1 MSGDR
6 IAAKFP
12 RATLLTVAA
21 LTAAVVIGEVVA
33 GGWVLRD
40 LDELSARSA
49 GLASAQGAIAYYDE
63 ALTMSARLAA
73 STGDV
78 KWADR
83 YDTFLQPM
91 DDAIRNAGSLAPQE
105 LNHKLQKETGE
116 ANTRLVEMETNALE
130 LVRSGQASQAAALLY
145 SDAYESNKKI
155 LIQGSDSFN
164 AALNAMLDEERSAIG
179 QRIIAGGVVAML
191 TLIGLI
197 FAWLRVYR
205 TLGRWSNN
213 MNDLLDRRTSSEREL
228 AQQAEE
234 VRERNRAASAASQNL
249 SDAVESLN
257 DGFVLWDKDGTLVIC
272 NSRYRQ
278 IYPVMADMNVPGTN
292 FETHVR
298 TAVARGLLPE
308 ARGREDAFV
317 AERLARHRAANSAHL
332 RQLPD
337 GRWFRVSEHRT
348 AAGGVVG
355 IHADVTEQKT
365 AELAVRESNRTLS
378 ATSQQ
383 LGSIVRHAVDGV
395 TAIRSATAKLAAG
408 SGDLSQRTEE
418 QVTSLE
424 EMASAIRE
432 LTETL
437 KSNTGNAQQAS
448 ALADATRQTAEN
460 GGAVARDAVAA
471 MEQIEVSSR
480 RISDII
486 GMIEEIAFQTNL
498 LALNAAVEAARA
510 GDAGRGF
517 AVVAAEVRAL
527 SIRASEASREIRT
540 LVTSSSGHVG
550 QGVDLVRKAGTQL
563 GDIVT
568 SVNKVAKIVGEM
580 ASAIREQ
587 SSGMQQV
594 ADTVAEMES
603 MTQKNAGLVENS
615 SAALTEVDRRLA
627 ALIDAIEEVKDGGNA
642 ERQDAPIL
650 AA

>member
-1 MSGDR
+1 MSGDKVV
-6 IAAKFP
+6 AKFP
-12 RATLLTVAA
+12 RATLLAVVL
-21 LTAAVVIGEVVA
+21 LTAAVVIGEIIA
-33 GGWVLRD
+33 GAWVLRD
-40 LDELSARSA
+40 LDELSDRSA
-49 GLASAQGAIAYYDE
+49 GLATAQGAIAYYDE

-91 DDAIRNAGSLAPQE
+91 DDAIRNAGSLAPQD
-105 LNHKLQKETGE
+105 LNDKLQKETGE
-116 ANTRLVEMETNALE
+116 ANTRLVEMETQALD
-130 LVRSGQASQAAALLY
+130 LVRKGQAAQAAALLY
-145 SDAYESNKKI
+145 SDAYEADKKI
-155 LIQGSDSFN
+155 LAGGSDSFN
-164 AALNAMLDEERSAIG
+164 AALNAMLDGERAAIG
-179 QRIIAGGVVAML
+179 QRIIAGGGAAAL
-191 TLIGLI
+191 ALIGLI
-197 FAWLRVYR
+197 FAWFKVYR
-205 TLGRWSNN
+205 TLGRWSVD
-213 MNDLLDRRTSSEREL
+213 MNDLLHRRSTSEREL
-228 AQQAEE
+228 VQQAEE
-234 VRERNRAASAASQNL
+234 LLERDRAAGTASQHL
-249 SDAVESLN
+249 SDAVESLH

-298 TAVARGLLPE
+298 TAVARGLLPD
-308 ARGREDAFV
+308 AKGREDAFV

-365 AELAVRESNRTLS
+365 AELAVRETNRTLS

-383 LGSIVRHAVDGV
+383 LTSIVRHAVDGV
-395 TAIRSATAKLAAG
+395 TAIKSATSKLAAG

-437 KSNTGNAQQAS
+437 KNNTGNAQEAS
-448 ALADATRQTAEN
+448 ALANVTRQAAES
-460 GGAVARDAVAA
+460 GGTIAKDAVAA

-510 GDAGRGF
+510 GDSGRGF

-527 SIRASEASREIRT
+527 SMRASEASREIRT
-540 LVTSSSGHVG
+540 LVSNSSSHVG
-550 QGVDLVRKAGTQL
+550 QGVDLVRKAGAQL
-563 GDIVT
+563 GEIVT
-568 SVNKVAKIVGEM
+568 SVKKVAEIVGEM

-587 SSGMQQV
+587 SSGMQLV
-594 ADTVAEMES
+594 AETVAEMES
-603 MTQKNAGLVENS
+603 MTQKNAGLVEDS

-627 ALIDAIEEVKDGGNA
+627 ALIDAIDEVKDTANA
-642 ERQDAPIL
+642 ERQDPVL

>member
-1 MSGDR
+1 
-6 IAAKFP
+6 
-12 RATLLTVAA
+12 
-21 LTAAVVIGEVVA
+21 
-33 GGWVLRD
+33 
-40 LDELSARSA
+40 
-49 GLASAQGAIAYYDE
+49 
-63 ALTMSARLAA
+63 
-73 STGDV
+73 
-78 KWADR
+78 
-83 YDTFLQPM
+83 
-91 DDAIRNAGSLAPQE
+91 
-105 LNHKLQKETGE
+105 
-116 ANTRLVEMETNALE
+116 
-130 LVRSGQASQAAALLY
+130 
-145 SDAYESNKKI
+145 
-155 LIQGSDSFN
+155 
-164 AALNAMLDEERSAIG
+164 
-179 QRIIAGGVVAML
+179 
-191 TLIGLI
+191 
-197 FAWLRVYR
+197 
-205 TLGRWSNN
+205 
-213 MNDLLDRRTSSEREL
+213 
-228 AQQAEE
+228 
-234 VRERNRAASAASQNL
+234 
-249 SDAVESLN
+249 
-257 DGFVLWDKDGTLVIC
+257 
-272 NSRYRQ
+272 
-278 IYPVMADMNVPGTN
+278 
-292 FETHVR
+292 
-298 TAVARGLLPE
+298 
-308 ARGREDAFV
+308 
-317 AERLARHRAANSAHL
+317 
-332 RQLPD
+332 
-337 GRWFRVSEHRT
+337 
-348 AAGGVVG
+348 
-355 IHADVTEQKT
+355 
-365 AELAVRESNRTLS
+365 
-378 ATSQQ
+378 
-383 LGSIVRHAVDGV
+383 
-395 TAIRSATAKLAAG
+395 
-408 SGDLSQRTEE
+408 
-418 QVTSLE
+418 
-424 EMASAIRE
+424 MASAIRE

>member
-1 MSGDR
+1 
-6 IAAKFP
+6 
-12 RATLLTVAA
+12 
-21 LTAAVVIGEVVA
+21 
-33 GGWVLRD
+33 
-40 LDELSARSA
+40 
-49 GLASAQGAIAYYDE
+49 
-63 ALTMSARLAA
+63 
-73 STGDV
+73 
-78 KWADR
+78 
-83 YDTFLQPM
+83 
-91 DDAIRNAGSLAPQE
+91 
-105 LNHKLQKETGE
+105 
-116 ANTRLVEMETNALE
+116 METQALD
-130 LVRSGQASQAAALLY
+130 LVRKGQAAQAAALLY

-155 LIQGSDSFN
+155 LAQGSDSFN
-164 AALNAMLDEERSAIG
+164 AALNAMLDGQRAAIG
-179 QRIIAGGVVAML
+179 QRIVAGGVAAML
-191 TLIGLI
+191 ALIGLI
-197 FAWLRVYR
+197 FAWFKVYR
-205 TLGRWSNN
+205 TLDRWSAD
-213 MNDLLDRRTSSEREL
+213 MNDLLHRRSSSEREL
-228 AQQAEE
+228 AQRAAEL
-234 VRERNRAASAASQNL
+234 RERDRAAGAASQNL

-292 FETHVR
+292 FEAHVR

-308 ARGREDAFV
+308 AKGREDAFV
-317 AERLARHRAANSAHL
+317 AERLARHSAANSAHL

-337 GRWFRVSEHRT
+337 RRWFRVSEHRT

-383 LGSIVRHAVDGV
+383 LTSIVRHAVDGV
-395 TAIRSATAKLAAG
+395 TAIKSATAKLAAG
-408 SGDLSQRTEE
+408 SGDLSERTEE

-437 KSNTGNAQQAS
+437 KNNTSNAQEAS
-448 ALADATRQTAEN
+448 ALANATRQAAES
-460 GGAVARDAVAA
+460 GGAVAEDAVAA

-517 AVVAAEVRAL
+517 AVVAQEVRAL
-527 SIRASEASREIRT
+527 SMRASEASREIRA
-540 LVTSSSGHVG
+540 LVSSSSTHVG

-563 GDIVT
+563 GEIVG
-568 SVNKVAKIVGEM
+568 SVKKVAEIVGEM

-587 SSGMQQV
+587 SSGMQLVAETV
-594 ADTVAEMES
+594 ADLES

-615 SAALTEVDRRLA
+615 TAALNEVDRRLA
-627 ALIDAIEEVKDGGNA
+627 ALIDAIDEVKSVGISSG
-642 ERQDAPIL
+642 QDPVV

>member
-1 MSGDR
+1 MSGDK
-6 IAAKFP
+6 AVAKFP
-12 RATLLTVAA
+12 RATLLVVVI
-21 LTAAVVIGEVVA
+21 LTAVVVIGGVLA

-40 LDELSARSA
+40 LDDLSRRSA
-49 GLASAQGAIAYYDE
+49 SLASAQGAISYYDE

-91 DDAIRNAGSLAPQE
+91 DDAIKNAGSLAPQD
-105 LNHKLQKETGE
+105 LNDQLQQETGE
-116 ANTRLVEMETNALE
+116 ANTRLVELETQALD
-130 LVRSGQASQAAALLY
+130 LVRKGQAAQAAEILY
-145 SDAYESNKKI
+145 SDKYEANKKI
-155 LIQGSDSFN
+155 LADGSDSFN
-164 AALNAMLDEERSAIG
+164 AALNAMLAAERSAIG
-179 QRIIAGGVVAML
+179 QRIFTGGIAAAL
-191 TLIGLI
+191 ALLGLI
-197 FAWLRVYR
+197 FAWLKVYR
-205 TLGRWSNN
+205 TLARWSVD
-213 MNDLLDRRTSSEREL
+213 MNELLHRRSTSEREL
-228 AQQAEE
+228 AQQAEDL
-234 VRERNRAASAASQNL
+234 RERDNAAGTANQHL

-257 DGFVLWDKDGTLVIC
+257 DGFVLWDKNGKLVIC
-272 NSRYRQ
+272 NSRYVK
-278 IYPVMADMNVPGTN
+278 IYPLMADLNVPGTD

-298 TAVARGLLPE
+298 TAVARGMLPE
-308 ARGREDAFV
+308 AIGREDAFV

-355 IHADVTEQKT
+355 VHADVTDQKN

-383 LGSIVRHAVDGV
+383 LTNIVRHAVDGV
-395 TAIRSATAKLAAG
+395 TAIKSATAKLATG
-408 SGDLSQRTEE
+408 SGDLSVRTEE

-437 KSNTGNAQQAS
+437 KSNTGNAQEAS
-448 ALADATRQTAEN
+448 ALANATRQAAES
-460 GGAVARDAVAA
+460 GGAVAKDAVAA

-517 AVVAAEVRAL
+517 AVVAQEVRAL
-527 SIRASEASREIRT
+527 SMRASEASREIRT
-540 LVTSSSGHVG
+540 LVTNSSSHVG
-550 QGVDLVRKAGTQL
+550 QGVELVRKAGTQL
-563 GDIVT
+563 GEIVV
-568 SVNKVAKIVGEM
+568 SVKKVAEIVGEM

-587 SSGMQQV
+587 SSGMQL
-594 ADTVAEMES
+594 VAETVTDMES
-603 MTQKNAGLVENS
+603 MTQKNAVLVES
-615 SAALTEVDRRLA
+615 STSALNEVDRRLA
-627 ALIDAIEEVKDGGNA
+627 ALIDAIDEVKDVSNTGA
-642 ERQDAPIL
+642 QDPVL

>member
-1 MSGDR
+1 MSGEK
-6 IAAKFP
+6 AVAKFP
-12 RATLLTVAA
+12 RATLLTVVI
-21 LTAAVVIGEVVA
+21 LTAVVVIGGVLA
-33 GGWVLRD
+33 GGWVVRD
-40 LDELSARSA
+40 LDDLSRRSA
-49 GLASAQGAIAYYDE
+49 SLASAQGAIAYYDE

-91 DDAIRNAGSLAPQE
+91 DDAIRNAGNLAPQD
-105 LNHKLQKETGE
+105 LNDKLQKETGE
-116 ANTRLVEMETNALE
+116 ANTRLVELETQALD
-130 LVRSGQASQAAALLY
+130 LVRKGQAAQAAELLY
-145 SDAYESNKKI
+145 SDKYEANKKI
-155 LIQGSDSFN
+155 LAEGSDSFN
-164 AALNAMLDEERSAIG
+164 AALNAMLAAERSAIG
-179 QRIIAGGVVAML
+179 QRIFTGGIAAAL
-191 TLIGLI
+191 ALIGLI
-197 FAWLRVYR
+197 FAWLKVYR
-205 TLGRWSNN
+205 TLARWSID
-213 MNDLLDRRTSSEREL
+213 MNDLLHRRSASEREL
-228 AQQAEE
+228 AQQAEDL
-234 VRERNRAASAASQNL
+234 RERDNAAGTASQHL

-257 DGFVLWDKDGTLVIC
+257 DGFVLWDKNGKLVIC
-272 NSRYRQ
+272 NSRYVK
-278 IYPVMADMNVPGTN
+278 IYPLMADLNVPGTD

-298 TAVARGLLPE
+298 TAVARGMLPE
-308 ARGREDAFV
+308 AIGREDAFV

-355 IHADVTEQKT
+355 VHADVTEQKN

-383 LGSIVRHAVDGV
+383 LSTIVRHAVDGV
-395 TAIRSATAKLAAG
+395 TAIKSATAKLATG
-408 SGDLSQRTEE
+408 SGDLSERTEE

-437 KSNTGNAQQAS
+437 KSNTGNAQEAS
-448 ALADATRQTAEN
+448 TLANATRQAAES
-460 GGAVARDAVAA
+460 GGAVAKDAVAA

-517 AVVAAEVRAL
+517 AVVAQEVRAL
-527 SIRASEASREIRT
+527 STRATEASREIRT
-540 LVTSSSGHVG
+540 LVTNSSSHVG
-550 QGVDLVRKAGTQL
+550 QGVELVRKAGTQL
-563 GDIVT
+563 GEIVI
-568 SVNKVAKIVGEM
+568 SVKKVAEIVGEM

-587 SSGMQQV
+587 SSGMQLV
-594 ADTVAEMES
+594 ADTVTDMES
-603 MTQKNAGLVENS
+603 MTQKNAVLVES
-615 SAALTEVDRRLA
+615 STAALNEVDRRLA
-627 ALIDAIEEVKDGGNA
+627 ALIGAIDEAKELTA
-642 ERQDAPIL
+642 QERPDSGL

>member
-1 MSGDR
+1 MSGDKVV
-6 IAAKFP
+6 AKFP
-12 RATLLTVAA
+12 RATLLAVVL
-21 LTAAVVIGEVVA
+21 LTAVVVIGEIIA
-33 GGWVLRD
+33 GAWVLRD
-40 LDELSARSA
+40 LDGLSDRSA

-91 DDAIRNAGSLAPQE
+91 DDAIRNAGSLAPQD
-105 LNHKLQKETGE
+105 LNDKLQRETGE
-116 ANTRLVEMETNALE
+116 ANTRLVEMETQALD
-130 LVRSGQASQAAALLY
+130 LVRKGQAAQAAALLY
-145 SDAYESNKKI
+145 SDAYEANKKI
-155 LIQGSDSFN
+155 LASGSDSFN
-164 AALNAMLDEERSAIG
+164 AALNAMLDSERAAIG
-179 QRIIAGGVVAML
+179 QRIMAGGVAAIL
-191 TLIGLI
+191 ALSGLI
-197 FAWLRVYR
+197 FAWFKVYR
-205 TLGRWSNN
+205 TLGRWSVD
-213 MNDLLDRRTSSEREL
+213 MSDLLHRRSASEREL
-228 AQQAEE
+228 LQQAEE
-234 VRERNRAASAASQNL
+234 LRERDHAAGAASQNL

-298 TAVARGLLPE
+298 TAVARGLLPD
-308 ARGREDAFV
+308 AKGREDAFV

-383 LGSIVRHAVDGV
+383 LGTIVRHAVNGV
-395 TAIRSATAKLAAG
+395 TAIKSATAKLAAG

-437 KSNTGNAQQAS
+437 KNNTGNAQEAS
-448 ALADATRQTAEN
+448 ALANATREAAES
-460 GGAVARDAVAA
+460 GGAIAKDAVAA
-471 MEQIEVSSR
+471 IEQIEVSSR

-517 AVVAAEVRAL
+517 AVVAQEVRAL
-527 SIRASEASREIRT
+527 SMRASEASREIRT

-563 GDIVT
+563 GEIIT
-568 SVNKVAKIVGEM
+568 SVKKVAEIVGEM

-587 SSGMQQV
+587 SSGMQLV
-594 ADTVAEMES
+594 AETVAEMES
-603 MTQKNAGLVENS
+603 MTQKNAGLVETS
-615 SAALTEVDRRLA
+615 GAALTEVDRRLA
-627 ALIDAIEEVKDGGNA
+627 ALIDAIDEVKDAGNA
-642 ERQDAPIL
+642 EQQEPVR